1 MLFLYKN
8 KRKPRILGVI
18 LNMIEAI
25 TNVFTGK
32 LEAYCFLKYNKIYGR
47 YFCFHKKTK
56 RGDLIDQW
64 AIDF

>member
-1 MLFLYKN
+1 
-8 KRKPRILGVI
+8 
-18 LNMIEAI
+18 MIEAI

-32 LEAYCFLKYNKIYGR
+32 LEAYCFLNYNRIYGR
-47 YFCFHKKTK
+47 YFRFHKKTK